1 MSTTINVSNDVTRIF
16 DKTETLTGAYSVE
29 HADSGKTFF
38 LNAAN
43 GAAISMPAL
52 KAGANYKF
60 VVAAAFDTSD
70 WVITPS
76 DADKLEGC
84 LTVNGAAVDVDAA
97 DTITFE
103 LGAENIG
110 DFVEITCDG
119 STWFV
124 TGVGLNASSITAA
137 G

>member
-52 KAGANYKF
+52 KAGAHYKF

-119 STWFV
+119 SSWFV

>member
-38 LNAAN
+38 LNAAA

-52 KAGANYKF
+52 KAGAHYKF
-60 VVAAAFDTSD
+60 VVAAAFATSD

-76 DADKLEGC
+76 DADKLEGF

-103 LGAENIG
+103 EGAENIG

>member
-38 LNAAN
+38 LNAAA
-43 GAAISMPAL
+43 GAAITMPAL
-52 KAGANYKF
+52 KAGAHYKF
-60 VVAAAFDTSD
+60 VVAAAFATSD

-119 STWFV
+119 SSWFV

>member
-1 MSTTINVSNDVTRIF
+1 
-16 DKTETLTGAYSVE
+16 
-29 HADSGKTFF
+29 
-38 LNAAN
+38 
-43 GAAISMPAL
+43 MPAL
-52 KAGANYKF
+52 KAGAHYKF
-60 VVAAAFDTSD
+60 VVAAAFATSD

-119 STWFV
+119 SSWFV

>member
-38 LNAAN
+38 LNAAA

-52 KAGANYKF
+52 KAGAHYKF
-60 VVAAAFDTSD
+60 VVAAAFATSD

-103 LGAENIG
+103 EGAENIG

>member
-16 DKTETLTGAYSVE
+16 DKTETLTGAYSVL

-38 LNAAN
+38 LNAAG

-52 KAGANYKF
+52 KAGAHYKF
-60 VVAAAFDTSD
+60 VVAAAFATTD

-103 LGAENIG
+103 EGAENIG

>member
-38 LNAAN
+38 LNAAA

-52 KAGANYKF
+52 KAGAHYKF
-60 VVAAAFDTSD
+60 VVAAAFATSD

-119 STWFV
+119 SSWFV

>member
-38 LNAAN
+38 LNAAA

-60 VVAAAFDTSD
+60 VVAATFATTD

-76 DADKLEGC
+76 DADKLEGS
-84 LTVNGAAVDVDAA
+84 LVVAGAAVDVDAA

>member
-38 LNAAN
+38 LNAAA
-43 GAAISMPAL
+43 GAAITMPAL

-60 VVAAAFDTSD
+60 VVAAAFATSD

>member
-38 LNAAN
+38 LNAAA

-52 KAGANYKF
+52 KAGAHYKF
-60 VVAAAFDTSD
+60 VVAAAFATSD

-103 LGAENIG
+103 LGAENVG

-119 STWFV
+119 SSWFV

>member
-52 KAGANYKF
+52 KAGAHYKF
-60 VVAAAFDTSD
+60 VVAAAFATSD

-119 STWFV
+119 SSWFV

>member
-38 LNAAN
+38 LNAAA
-43 GAAISMPAL
+43 GAAITMPAL
-52 KAGANYKF
+52 KAGAHYKF
-60 VVAAAFDTSD
+60 VVAAAFATSD

-84 LTVNGAAVDVDAA
+84 LTVKGAAVDVDAA

-119 STWFV
+119 SSWFV

>member
-38 LNAAN
+38 LNAAE

-70 WVITPS
+70 WVVTPS
-76 DADKLEGC
+76 DAGKLEGS
-84 LTVNGAAVDVDAA
+84 LVVAGDAVTVAAGNSF
-97 DTITFE
+97 TFE
-103 LGAENIG
+103 LGAENVG
-110 DFVEITCDG
+110 DFVEVTCDG

-124 TGVGLNASSITAA
+124 NGVGLTGSSITIQS
-137 G
+137 

>member
-16 DKTETLTGAYSVE
+16 ELNETLTGAYSVL

-38 LNAAN
+38 LNAAA

-60 VVAAAFDTSD
+60 VVAAAFATSD

-76 DADKLEGC
+76 DAGKLEGS
-84 LTVNGAAVDVDAA
+84 LVVAGDAVTVAAGNSF
-97 DTITFE
+97 TFE
-103 LGAENIG
+103 LGAENVG
-110 DFVEITCDG
+110 DFVEVTCDG

-124 TGVGLNASSITAA
+124 NGVGLTGSSITIQS
-137 G
+137 

>member
-38 LNAAN
+38 LNAAA

-52 KAGANYKF
+52 KAGAHYKF

-119 STWFV
+119 SSWFV

>member
-38 LNAAN
+38 LNATE

-60 VVAAAFDTSD
+60 VVAAAFATSD

-76 DADKLEGC
+76 DADKLEGS
-84 LTVNGAAVDVDAA
+84 LIVAGAAVTVDAA
-97 DTITFE
+97 DTITFVAS
-103 LGAENIG
+103 AENIG
-110 DFVEITCDG
+110 DFVEVTCDG

-124 TGVGLNASSITAA
+124 NGVGLTSGSITAA

>member
-38 LNAAN
+38 LNAAA

-52 KAGANYKF
+52 KAGAHYKF
-60 VVAAAFDTSD
+60 VVAAAFATTD
-70 WVITPS
+70 WVVTPS
-76 DADKLEGC
+76 DAGKLEGS
-84 LTVNGAAVDVDAA
+84 LVVAGAAVDVAA
-97 DTITFE
+97 GNSFTFE
-103 LGAENIG
+103 LGAENVG
-110 DFVEITCDG
+110 DFVEVTCDG

-124 TGVGLNASSITAA
+124 NGVGLTASSISIQS
-137 G
+137 

>member
-43 GAAISMPAL
+43 GAAITMPAL
-52 KAGANYKF
+52 KAGAHYKF
-60 VVAAAFDTSD
+60 VVAATFDTSD

-103 LGAENIG
+103 LGAENVG